1 MRKTHRNTL
10 LGAVMGALAIGAGT
24 TIAVA
29 QDTTSQTGQ
38 STEMPK
44 MPGQGGAVDTAGY
57 SGVERDTSHQTR
69 SAQDTSR
76 TATTGQDTT
85 RAGNDSTKW
94 GYPVDTTGAQNP
106 PGYRGME
113 RPEALDSAQR
123 ATGDTTYQSNPTSRT
138 SQRERQDS
146 LSQTPNAAGQDTSS
160 PGTTGQ
166 TTSPSS
172 TADTSLTTTSAGASV
187 SQDTSSAAT
196 AGQDTSRAAT
206 PKAPQQG
213 GAADTAGYTK
223 FKQEM
228 PKDVRDTLNAAG
240 KTTNYKERKQY
251 RAEPSATDTSAGAQQ
266 DTSATRS
273 STSSDSTRMHHKRT
287 KAAKHRRT
295 HRDTTG
301 ANTRSQSS
309 DTSRTRMQSDTS
321 SH

>member
-146 LSQTPNAAGQDTSS
+146 LSQPPNA
-160 PGTTGQ
+160 
-166 TTSPSS
+166 
-172 TADTSLTTTSAGASV
+172 
-187 SQDTSSAAT
+187 

-251 RAEPSATDTSAGAQQ
+251 RAEPSATDTSAGAQR